1 MNFQNVYWHG
11 IAHSAMVGNKFQAMD
26 CLMFQNQKPLSD
38 SVTRILKCI
47 CFKNWTIADHNPRSS
62 WREGTQAEDL
72 MRAAYDMQVG
82 DVGNV
87 GVLPSGKEILVLGE
101 CWWLVSLKLII
112 FVLRQKNPTL
122 STQWRF
128 RGLPTLLSLRC
139 TGSVVCPK
147 ICQSLPK
154 SPNLYHH
161 SAQNNLQCIQCVPGR
176 CNKKLDPEF
185 KEIQM
190 TIPEK

>member
-1 MNFQNVYWHG
+1 
-11 IAHSAMVGNKFQAMD
+11 MVGNKFQAMD

-87 GVLPSGKEILVLGE
+87 GVLPSGKEILVLGDINVGGAT
-101 CWWLVSLKLII
+101 CCPSCHSVILSPCHLVILSSCQVVGLGAYHIVSLRILELANL
-112 FVLRQKNPTL
+112 FMD
-122 STQWRF
+122 
-128 RGLPTLLSLRC
+128 LSLYI
-139 TGSVVCPK
+139 SW
-147 ICQSLPK
+147 S
-154 SPNLYHH
+154 
-161 SAQNNLQCIQCVPGR
+161 
-176 CNKKLDPEF
+176 
-185 KEIQM
+185 
-190 TIPEK
+190 